1 MRKIAFLIITV
12 ASFTTALRAEEGRA
26 VYYSNWY
33 QGKTTASKDIF
44 DQEAMTAAHKSL
56 PFGTQVK
63 LTNTGNNKS
72 VVVKINDRLPTT
84 NKNLIDV
91 SLKAAREL
99 DFVHAGSARVNLE
112 VVK

>member
-1 MRKIAFLIITV
+1 MRKFAFFIVAAVSLITP
-12 ASFTTALRAEEGRA
+12 LRAEEGRA

-33 QGKTTASKDIF
+33 QGKRTASKDIF

-72 VVVKINDRLPTT
+72 VVVKVNDRMAPN
-84 NKNLIDV
+84 NKNMIDV

-99 DFVHAGSARVNLE
+99 DFVHAGSARVSLE